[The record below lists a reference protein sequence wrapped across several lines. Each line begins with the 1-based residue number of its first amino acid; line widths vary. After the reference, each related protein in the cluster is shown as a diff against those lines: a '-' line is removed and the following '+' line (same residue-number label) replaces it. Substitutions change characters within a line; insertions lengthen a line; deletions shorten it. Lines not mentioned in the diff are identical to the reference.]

1 MMHQNRRTRRAR
13 KLRTEVRGVEAEVD
27 REEEVVVEVVVAE
40 AEDAEEDFEQWNR
53 HGACNEIS
61 C

>member
-1 MMHQNRRTRRAR
+1 M
-13 KLRTEVRGVEAEVD
+13 EAEVD